1 MHWPAADR
9 SLQQWSRWKQPFGGK
24 GHSATVE
31 PEPANSNVSTGSRS
45 LMTCTKL
52 ADPYPNPILVQ
63 IEPMQCKS
71 PIKISWICSCEKSSE
86 TGFFLLL
93 LLFPLPDVASDS
105 RAGGSCCPHPP
116 KDIESNTPTLKIAPV
131 PCRAARMSILLTA
144 KSHYL

>member
-1 MHWPAADR
+1 
-9 SLQQWSRWKQPFGGK
+9 
-24 GHSATVE
+24 
-31 PEPANSNVSTGSRS
+31 
-45 LMTCTKL
+45 MTCTKL

-131 PCRAARMSILLTA
+131 PSCKNVKIVQNNHIICDNGVSCWCRLKSLKQLLGSYRIDARRKIPESGGN
-144 KSHYL
+144 